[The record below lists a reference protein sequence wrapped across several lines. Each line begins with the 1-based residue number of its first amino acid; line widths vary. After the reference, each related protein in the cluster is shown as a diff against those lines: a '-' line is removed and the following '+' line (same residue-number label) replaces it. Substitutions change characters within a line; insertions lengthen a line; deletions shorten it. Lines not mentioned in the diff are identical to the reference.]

1 MFTLRE
7 QSKPVHGTCQ
17 VPVEAVTLRVTMGS
31 VDEELRASI
40 AQRLDEALDEHGIT
54 ASELA
59 RKFGKSRSW
68 LSNWRSGVN
77 GPPAEALALVCRE
90 LGISV
95 DWVLGLSDERSP
107 RKSTPAGEFVY
118 VPRLSSAVAAGPPT
132 IQDDKVVSRLPFHRD
147 FIKDVAPGAGGG
159 EAVSRGRLVLI
170 PVDRRWGDSMV
181 PEIAPGELLL
191 VDREPPEIARGQLR
205 EGKVYLVSP
214 DRESLTAKFAAI
226 EEGGRRLICWPRN
239 PSPENRAFTIQ
250 VRAGAPL
257 STYVRGRVLWSAG
270 RVG

>member
-1 MFTLRE
+1 
-7 QSKPVHGTCQ
+7 
-17 VPVEAVTLRVTMGS
+17 VEVVTVRVTMNA
-31 VDEELRASI
+31 VDEDLRTLI
-40 AQRLDEALDEHGIT
+40 AKRLDEALDEHGMS

-68 LSNWRSGVN
+68 LSNWRSGAN

-95 DWVLGLSDERSP
+95 DWVLGLTDERSP
-107 RKSTPAGEFVY
+107 RKAAPASDFVY
-118 VPRLSSAVAAGPPT
+118 VPRLASAVAAGPPM
-132 IQDDKVVSRLPFHRD
+132 IQDDKVIARLPFHRD

-159 EAVSRGRLVLI
+159 EAMNRGRLVLV

-191 VDREPPEIARGQLR
+191 IDREPPEVARGQLKP
-205 EGKVYLVSP
+205 GKVYLVSP
-214 DRESLTAKFAAI
+214 DREELTAKFAAI
-226 EEGGRRLICWPRN
+226 EDGGHRLICWPRN
-239 PSPENRAFTIQ
+239 PSAENRAFTIQ
-250 VRAGAPL
+250 VRAGTPL
-257 STYVRGRVLWSAG
+257 SAYVRGRVLWSAG